1 MRTSRSSMVWA
12 DRPRAGGPRRRA
24 RAHEGRRRG
33 GPGAPHACPPALREA
48 CDPRDASRSVG
59 SEVALARRCSPS
71 LGDRFVGLARA
82 LIDEVPHTMA
92 ALSSGACSEHHAVAL
107 VRATAGHR
115 PRRPRAARPR
125 RRSDE
130 LRQRQR
136 RLCAVQPGPGGTG
149 VAVAVRDPLA
159 GPGTEADAR
168 ELVVTTGVGP
178 RYSSVPPPLLGWG
191 STPGVEG
198 LPGHALRAPA
208 SAAVRPGAG
217 RVVRGRRVS
226 QRPAKRPLL
235 TSRLGRELCRSL
247 T

>member
-1 MRTSRSSMVWA
+1 MNRDGVRSFREDVALLDGRGLTDRERVDLVAELERTKGAVAAAQARLTHALRRS
-12 DRPRAGGPRRRA
+12 
-24 RAHEGRRRG
+24 
-33 GPGAPHACPPALREA
+33 REA

-149 VAVAVRDPLA
+149 VVGR
-159 GPGTEADAR
+159 GP
-168 ELVVTTGVGP
+168 
-178 RYSSVPPPLLGWG
+178 
-191 STPGVEG
+191 
-198 LPGHALRAPA
+198 
-208 SAAVRPGAG
+208 
-217 RVVRGRRVS
+217 
-226 QRPAKRPLL
+226 
-235 TSRLGRELCRSL
+235 
-247 T
+247 